1 MTKAQMTKMQIT
13 SDVRNDFHDAPVRV
27 RYAETDQMGVVY
39 HANYLIW
46 FEIGRV
52 ELMRAL
58 GFEYKLMEA
67 ADDCYIVVVEA
78 SCRYHHPARYDEVLR
93 VRTRIAHAANRMIKY
108 SYELLRDSDGHLL
121 ATGATTHVIC
131 GKDGKPKQFPQKY
144 RDKFRALANVP
155 PVASELA

>member
-1 MTKAQMTKMQIT
+1 ME
-13 SDVRNDFHDAPVRV
+13 FHDATVRV

-58 GFEYKLMEA
+58 GFEYKLMETE
-67 ADDCYIVVVEA
+67 DDCYIVVAEA
-78 SCRYHHPARYDEVLR
+78 SCRYLHPARYDELLR
-93 VRTRIAHAANRMIKY
+93 VRTSISRAGNRVVKY
-108 SYELLRDSDGHLL
+108 AYELLRDSDNAVL

-131 GKDGKPKQFPQKY
+131 GSDGKPKQLPEKY
-144 RDKFRALANVP
+144 RDKFRALADKNNQKN
-155 PVASELA
+155 STQ

>member
-1 MTKAQMTKMQIT
+1 ME
-13 SDVRNDFHDAPVRV
+13 FHDATVRV

-58 GFEYKLMEA
+58 GFAYKLMESE
-67 ADDCYIVVVEA
+67 DDCYIVVAEA
-78 SCRYHHPARYDEVLR
+78 SCRYLHPARYDELLR
-93 VRTRIAHAANRMIKY
+93 VRTRISRAGNRVVKY
-108 SYELLRDSDGHLL
+108 AYELLRDSDSAVL

-131 GKDGKPKQFPQKY
+131 GSDGKPKQLPEKY
-144 RDKFRALANVP
+144 RDKFRALADKH
-155 PVASELA
+155 SEKNSTQ

>member
-1 MTKAQMTKMQIT
+1 ME
-13 SDVRNDFHDAPVRV
+13 FHDATVRV

-58 GFEYKLMEA
+58 GFEYKLMESE
-67 ADDCYIVVVEA
+67 DDCYIVVAEA
-78 SCRYHHPARYDEVLR
+78 SCRYLHPARYDEVLR
-93 VRTRIAHAANRMIKY
+93 VRTRISRAGNRVVKY
-108 SYELLRDSDGHLL
+108 AYELLRDSDNAVL

-131 GKDGKPKQFPQKY
+131 GSDGKPKQLPEKY
-144 RDKFRALANVP
+144 RDKFRALADKN
-155 PVASELA
+155 SERNSPQ

>member
-1 MTKAQMTKMQIT
+1 ME
-13 SDVRNDFHDAPVRV
+13 FHDATVRV

-46 FEIGRV
+46 FEVGRV

-58 GFEYKLMEA
+58 GFEYKLMETE
-67 ADDCYIVVVEA
+67 DDCFIVVAEV
-78 SCRYHHPARYDEVLR
+78 SCRYLHPARYDELLR
-93 VRTRIAHAANRMIKY
+93 VRTRILDAGNRIVRY
-108 SYELLRDSDGHLL
+108 SYELLRDSDDSIL

-131 GKDGKPKQFPQKY
+131 GKDGKAKQLPKKY
-144 RDKFRALANVP
+144 REKFRALANVT

>member
-1 MTKAQMTKMQIT
+1 MTKMQIT

-67 ADDCYIVVVEA
+67 EDDCYIVVVEA